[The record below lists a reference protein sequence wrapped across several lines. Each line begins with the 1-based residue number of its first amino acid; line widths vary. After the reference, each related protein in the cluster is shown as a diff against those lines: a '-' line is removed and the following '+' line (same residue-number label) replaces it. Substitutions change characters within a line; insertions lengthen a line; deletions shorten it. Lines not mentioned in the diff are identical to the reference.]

1 MLRRFLI
8 SLRRRWKEKGWSEE
22 RLRRLLKFLDG
33 LIELPEELDRKL
45 FEKLSKE
52 VEEVNRYV
60 PPLFREEYERGVQEG
75 IRQGI
80 KEGLLRSLEV
90 MLRMKFGIEG
100 LKLLPEL
107 KKLPVEKLEVIVK
120 AMPELENLN
129 QLKELKGINGVVE
142 GFVLSRA
149 RSKKLSKKL

>member
-1 MLRRFLI
+1 M
-8 SLRRRWKEKGWSEE
+8 
-22 RLRRLLKFLDG
+22 KFLDG

-75 IRQGI
+75 IQQGIMEGI

-107 KKLPVEKLEVIVK
+107 KKLPVEKLEVIVE
-120 AMPELENLN
+120 AMPELENLS
-129 QLKELKGINGVVE
+129 QLKELME
-142 GFVLSRA
+142 
-149 RSKKLSKKL
+149 